1 MPDPGDNPWRVAL
14 CISRELGCKER
25 LISGACRAAREAGDW
40 DMLHIPPEPGAFRTL
55 DWFKPNGVLFHGMR
69 AFLPA
74 DFQCGSLWVGINDDS
89 YAAANGCVLE
99 DDFGAGQ
106 RMAEFALAH
115 GFRRIIYVGHR
126 SKTILSFSHRRLRGL
141 AGTLEE
147 AGIRLL
153 LLPENYDQT
162 ANPATHAKLQQVTEW
177 IRHGDIPLFIGA
189 NDLVAAGLLHFCR
202 LQDWRVPEQVAV
214 AGFDNDDLLCTQ
226 LANPELTSLDLNFD
240 RIGYEAGL
248 MLQRLRRGQS
258 PGDGAVSE
266 RRVVPAGD
274 VIARQSTVVVVSRN
288 PGLQKAMQRLWRN
301 PSSVQRVADLM
312 RDGGYAKST
321 LERLCR
327 STFQQTPAAMVRN
340 EKLAAAKV
348 LLRTTNLSVT
358 AVAAKVGFSSS
369 KNLWR
374 AFKRATGNSPESY
387 RAAATP

>member
-25 LISGACRAAREAGDW
+25 LISGACRAAREVGDW
-40 DMLHIPPEPGAFRTL
+40 DMLHVPQESGIAGTLAWFR
-55 DWFKPNGVLFHGMR
+55 PQGVLFHGMR
-69 AFLPA
+69 PPGPPE
-74 DFQCGSLWVGINDDS
+74 FQRNCLWIGVNDDS
-89 YAAANGCVLE
+89 CPAADGCVLE
-99 DDFGAGQ
+99 DDLGAGGK
-106 RMAEFALAH
+106 MAEFALAH

-126 SKTILSFSHRRLRGL
+126 SKLPLFFSHQRLRGL
-141 AGTLEE
+141 ADTLAP

-153 LLPENYDQT
+153 LLPDNYAQT
-162 ANPATHAKLQQVTEW
+162 ANPATHAKLKTVAEW
-177 IRHGDIPLFIGA
+177 IRQGEIPLVIGA
-189 NDLVAAGLLHFCR
+189 NDLVAADVLHFCR
-202 LQDWRVPEQVAV
+202 CQGWRVPEQIAV
-214 AGFDNDDLLCTQ
+214 AGFDNDDLLCNQ
-226 LANPELTSLDLNFD
+226 LANPELTSLDMNFD

-258 PGDGAVSE
+258 PGAGAALE

-288 PGLQKAMQRLWRN
+288 AGLQKAMQRLWRN

-327 STFQQTPAAMVRN
+327 NTFHQTPAALVRN

-358 AVAAKVGFSSS
+358 AVAAKVGFSSP

-374 AFKRATGNSPESY
+374 AFKRATGSSPESY
-387 RAAATP
+387 RAAAAP